1 MHAVLLTQYQG
12 KILGPIAKYILG
24 PIINVIFTV
33 LDTILGNFDSGLI
46 GLSIIVFTIVIYLL
60 LMPLTV
66 KQQKFSKLSAKM
78 NPELQAIQ
86 AKYKDRKDQ
95 DSMMAMNAETKQ
107 VYAKYGVSPSGS
119 CLQLIIQ
126 MPILFALYRV
136 IYSLPAYIS
145 TLRTH
150 FTTIAEYVISSGK
163 VDEIKGLKEAA
174 NYLKNFEIEGNE
186 VNAVID
192 VLNNMN
198 VDQLTKYAGSSTD
211 CIYAL
216 EKIKTY
222 NFFLG
227 MNLNNSPS
235 YMIQQAWNN
244 TSGKQ
249 WGIIIAAIM
258 IPVLAAVTQWI
269 NAKLMPQQP
278 SNNSQS
284 SGSDTAESMQ
294 QSMKMMNNVM
304 PLMSAFFCFTFSSGI
319 GIYWIAGSVVRSIQQ
334 IVVNKHIDKMDIE
347 ALIAKNKE
355 KQKKKLEKKGI
366 DPNVIDKYASMKT
379 KSIAAA
385 ASSVSQPHKK
395 SISEKAKTANSVSSK
410 ESVSSASENTSSA
423 ENDSVKKEFAPG
435 SIAAKANLVR
445 QYNENSSK

>member
-1 MHAVLLTQYQG
+1 MYAVLLTQYQG
-12 KILGPIAKYILG
+12 KILGPIARYILG
-24 PIINVIFTV
+24 PIINIIFKCLDTV
-33 LDTILGNFDSGLI
+33 LGKFDSGLI

-86 AKYKDRKDQ
+86 AKYKDKKDQ

-119 CLQLIIQ
+119 CVQLLIQ

-145 TLRTH
+145 TLKEH
-150 FTTIAEYVISSGK
+150 FTVLANYVISSGK
-163 VDEIKGLKEAA
+163 VEEIKGLKEAA
-174 NYLKNFEIEGNE
+174 SYVKNFNIEGNE

-192 VLNNMN
+192 VLNSMN
-198 VDQLTKYAGSSTD
+198 IDQLTRYAGSSAE
-211 CIYAL
+211 CLEAL
-216 EKIKTY
+216 DKIKTY

-227 MNLNNSPS
+227 MNLSNSPS

-244 TSGKQ
+244 ASGKQ
-249 WGIIIAAIM
+249 WGVIIAAILVP
-258 IPVLAAVTQWI
+258 ILAAVTQWI
-269 NAKLMPQQP
+269 NVKLMPQQGN
-278 SNNSQS
+278 SNPQGN
-284 SGSDTAESMQ
+284 GDTAESMQ

-334 IVVNKHIDKMDIE
+334 VIVNKHIDKIDLDE
-347 ALIAKNKE
+347 LIAKNKE
-355 KQKKKLEKKGI
+355 KQKKKLEKKGM
-366 DPNVIDKYASMKT
+366 DPSLIDKYASMNT
-379 KSIAAA
+379 KSIASAA
-385 ASSVSQPHKK
+385 QSSPSPRR
-395 SISEKAKTANSVSSK
+395 SISEKAMTANTVSKKEKDEAMKEAEESKASSK
-410 ESVSSASENTSSA
+410 GTY
-423 ENDSVKKEFAPG
+423 APG
-435 SIAAKANLVR
+435 SLAAKANMVR
-445 QYNENSSK
+445 EYNENNRN

>member
-1 MHAVLLTQYQG
+1 MYAVLLTQYQG

-24 PIINVIFTV
+24 PIINLIFKF
-33 LDTILGNFDSGLI
+33 LDLILGSFDSGLI
-46 GLSIIVFTIVIYLL
+46 GLSIIGFTIVIYLL

-119 CLQLIIQ
+119 CVQLLIQ

-145 TLRTH
+145 TLRGY
-150 FTTIAEYVISSGK
+150 FETIAQNVINSGK
-163 VDEIKGLKEAA
+163 VEEIKALKEAA
-174 NYLKNFEIEGNE
+174 AYVKNFDIEGNQ

-192 VLNNMN
+192 VLNSMN
-198 VDQLTKYAGSSTD
+198 VDQLTKYAGSSAN
-211 CIYAL
+211 CIEAL

-227 MNLNNSPS
+227 MNLSNSPS

-244 TSGKQ
+244 ASGKQ
-249 WGIIIAAIM
+249 WGVIIAAIL
-258 IPVLAAVTQWI
+258 IPVLAAATQWI
-269 NAKLMPQQP
+269 NVKLMPQQ
-278 SNNSQS
+278 NTNGSQ
-284 SGSDTAESMQ
+284 GGDTAESMQ

-334 IVVNKHIDKMDIE
+334 VIVNKHIDKIDID
-347 ALIAKNKE
+347 ALVEKNKE
-355 KQKKKLEKKGI
+355 KQKIKMEKKGI
-366 DPNVIDKYASMKT
+366 DPNTIDKYASMKT
-379 KSIAAA
+379 KSIASAA
-385 ASSVSQPHKK
+385 NAAPAPRR
-395 SISEKAKTANSVSSK
+395 SISEKAKNVNSVSKK
-410 ESVSSASENTSSA
+410 EKDEAMNEAVSENSSEKKVFA
-423 ENDSVKKEFAPG
+423 EG
-435 SIAAKANLVR
+435 SLAAKANLVR
-445 QYNENSSK
+445 QYNENNNN